1 MKQIARDLSV
11 LEFLQMNEVRR
22 AHVIASGFQRT
33 NGGEKNNC
41 LPNYF

>member
-1 MKQIARDLSV
+1 MNQIARDLSV
-11 LEFLQMNEVRR
+11 FEFLQMNEVRG

-33 NGGEKNNC
+33 NGGKKNNF